1 MKRMHTMHLH
11 GIAEDMV
18 TVVSFIMQKMKRQLQ
33 AAMQVKTTMMMEEED
48 DDDED
53 DEQDGAAAADDDDD
67 GDGEEE

>member
-48 DDDED
+48 DDE
-53 DEQDGAAAADDDDD
+53 DGAAAADDDDD